1 MNMREKIVAYIR
13 DHGPRSPRQ
22 MEKAFRNEEREARIA
37 TQELLD
43 DGTLYLNERLKLD
56 VSS

>member
-1 MNMREKIVAYIR
+1 MSMKEKIVAYVR
-13 DHGPRSPRQ
+13 EHGPQSPRQ

-37 TQELLD
+37 TQDLLD
-43 DGTLYLNERLKLD
+43 EGVLYLNERLKLA